1 MLRAALVALGVL
13 NLVTF
18 LWFGYDKRRARKGG
32 WRTPEAHLLLLSFF
46 GGFPGGWFG
55 MSVFR
60 HKTRKLGFRVKMF
73 LATLL
78 SPVWLLLWW
87 QIRV

>member
-1 MLRAALVALGVL
+1 MLRAALLAFGLL

-18 LWFGYDKRRARKGG
+18 LWFGLDKRRARLRGR
-32 WRTPEAHLLLLSFF
+32 RTPEGHLLLLSWL
-46 GGFPGGWFG
+46 GGFPGGWIG
-55 MSVFR
+55 MNVFR

-73 LATLL
+73 LVSLL

-87 QIRV
+87 QVR